1 MISRPGLYFFNFLI
15 IYNRSSRKINFM
27 PKEAVKK
34 VVQKLKTQIFF
45 NLFLIFLIVLVEIKL
60 KTPEAAK

>member
-1 MISRPGLYFFNFLI
+1 
-15 IYNRSSRKINFM
+15 M